1 MGGSEGSEGDGGVGR
16 RQIIG
21 IGNLDRGDDGVG
33 IVIARRVRR
42 LLPASVEV
50 REATGE
56 GATLLDT
63 WQGAEQVWLID
74 AVRPSGMPGRIYRL
88 DVTTS
93 PLPSDFFHY
102 STHAF
107 GVAEAVELA
116 RVLGELPPS
125 LLVYGIEAE
134 SVRPGAPLSSAV
146 EASLETVIAELLTTV
161 TASLLRKSPISH
173 A

>member
-1 MGGSEGSEGDGGVGR
+1 MR
-16 RQIIG
+16 RRIIG

-33 IVIARRVRR
+33 ILIARRLRS
-42 LLPASVEV
+42 LLPPSVEV

-56 GATLLDT
+56 GGALLDA
-63 WQGAEQVWLID
+63 WQGAEEVWLID
-74 AVRPSGMPGRIYRL
+74 AVRPSGSPGRIYRL

-93 PLPSDFFHY
+93 SIPSDFFHY

-116 RVLGELPPS
+116 RVLGDLPPA
-125 LLVYGIEAE
+125 LFVYGIEAQ
-134 SVRPGAPLSSAV
+134 SVRPGAPLNPAV
-146 EASLETVIAELLTTV
+146 AAALETVVAELLTAV
-161 TASLLRKSPISH
+161 LHPHLRNSPTSD